1 LGEHVPV
8 GDRLVRVGRAPFR
21 DDVRDVRDPGTEDER
36 QAHGL
41 DRLPVAAETI
51 PASATT
57 VTSSKWCAVWNAW
70 IVGSMVDVSAL
81 FP

>member
-1 LGEHVPV
+1 MNDKPTGSIAC
-8 GDRLVRVGRAPFR
+8 RF
-21 DDVRDVRDPGTEDER
+21 
-36 QAHGL
+36 
-41 DRLPVAAETI
+41 AAETI